1 MATLVLFSFVDKC
14 RRSICI
20 QYAEADH
27 CTERI
32 IVSDVIWAFDP
43 KKQTIYGWAAPVA

>member
-1 MATLVLFSFVDKC
+1 M
-14 RRSICI
+14 
-20 QYAEADH
+20 AEADR

-43 KKQTIYGWAAPVA
+43 KKQTIYGWAAPGYTAVGSGQVVSRFRPT